1 MKLFTNKKVWSK
13 IIVILI
19 FLLLFQFVSVNYTF
33 AGDDDDVVLEVGGKL
48 LSPILSLLVGLG
60 DAVVDIMHK
69 AIMGVDEA
77 IMKADLGMTTWEII
91 GNAFVW
97 IIAAAIAVGLFVLT
111 GGIIGPLLVGIA
123 VGVYGMSVV
132 NDIAADNGQKI
143 SRSSNFIFR
152 PKNS

>member
-33 AGDDDDVVLEVGGKL
+33 ATDDDVVLEVGGKL

-69 AIMGVDEA
+69 AIMGVDSA
-77 IMKADLGMTTWEII
+77 ILKADLGSSIWEII

-97 IIAAAIAVGLFVLT
+97 IIAAAVAVGLFVLT

-132 NDIAADNGQKI
+132 SDITADNGKMM

>member
-33 AGDDDDVVLEVGGKL
+33 ATNDDVVLEVGGKL

-60 DAVVDIMHK
+60 DAVVDILHK

-97 IIAAAIAVGLFVLT
+97 IIAAAIAVGLFIIT

-132 NDIAADNGQKI
+132 NDIAADNGEKI

>member
-33 AGDDDDVVLEVGGKL
+33 ATGDDVVLEVGGKL

-60 DAVVDIMHK
+60 DAVVDILHK

-97 IIAAAIAVGLFVLT
+97 IIAAAIAVGLFIIT

-132 NDIAADNGQKI
+132 NDIAADNGEKI